1 MPVVGVLSS
10 FSSTAPCRGWPRLR
24 GQQQQGAE
32 IGYSGGGWRHD
43 AKTALFLP
51 PLGLGCF
58 SCGVRLMHELVHAA
72 CVGCLCLPV
81 ETRKSKNLQMPRC
94 EGQTWGGRMV
104 VTARNKIGRPGCWDR
119 NARPTH
125 LQPSISCSSRLRPCV
140 RVQGAASGLASEA
153 SRQYT
158 GPFHHGPSISVP
170 GRASWYA
177 PESCVPGRICSRVQG
192 GRGALF
198 DRPSGWGIAL
208 QSPCIMQ
215 ETLVL
220 PSPMGSPTI
229 SSNRFEH
236 SSSKLSRIQLGRL
249 QGVSI
254 PSNNP
259 YLLPQNDAFSDRST
273 SNSN

>member
-58 SCGVRLMHELVHAA
+58 SCGVCLMQGIVHAA
-72 CVGCLCLPV
+72 CRGFLCLPV
-81 ETRKSKNLQMPRC
+81 ETRRSKNLPMPRC
-94 EGQTWGGRMV
+94 YKCKHGEGGWLRQPR
-104 VTARNKIGRPGCWDR
+104 AKLGRPGCWDSL

-140 RVQGAASGLASEA
+140 RVQGAASGLASDA

-177 PESCVPGRICSRVQG
+177 PESCVPGRICSRVQSS
-192 GRGALF
+192 RGALF
-198 DRPSGWGIAL
+198 DGPSG
-208 QSPCIMQ
+208 
-215 ETLVL
+215 
-220 PSPMGSPTI
+220 
-229 SSNRFEH
+229 
-236 SSSKLSRIQLGRL
+236 
-249 QGVSI
+249 
-254 PSNNP
+254 
-259 YLLPQNDAFSDRST
+259 
-273 SNSN
+273 